1 MVNPGRSATGK
12 YKEVI
17 PLSDHIHVRDPV
29 KLCVK
34 GELDSVDLFVRSL
47 IGSSSRL
54 VDKVSQE
61 VLEKAL
67 VSGFKSI
74 RKASKKFFFKSDI
87 VANNQQQKAKNTSNF
102 ECSAAEYLRKT
113 RTERSNRTNIV
124 SQHTQNWFK
133 KHIE

>member
-1 MVNPGRSATGK
+1 M
-12 YKEVI
+12 
-17 PLSDHIHVRDPV
+17 
-29 KLCVK
+29 
-34 GELDSVDLFVRSL
+34 
-47 IGSSSRL
+47 
-54 VDKVSQE
+54 SQE

-133 KHIE
+133 KHNYIVDN